1 MADLEERKTAL
12 FAKLKELGIPHTT
25 KTHKQCFTCE
35 DVESVAEE
43 CGLQPA
49 SGRCKNMFL
58 KSKKGDLFCF
68 TTQAQANRDMKS
80 ISKKLS
86 APECRFAADDYLSS
100 VLKVIKGSVTPFA
113 AINDTEKKCTFAID
127 KILLDQNTLWLHPLH
142 NDQSTSISGADL
154 IKFLKAVDH
163 EPVVIDFS
171 DVAPAD
177 SAAEPAAKAAKGGE
191 KPAAKAADKGKK
203 ETGAGAD
210 SGQKETLL
218 SLSVKKE
225 DDFAT
230 WYSEVITRSEMID
243 YYDISGCYI
252 LRPWS
257 FSIWEIIQKFFDD
270 EIKKLGVQGCYF
282 PMFVSQRALEAE
294 KDHIEGFSPEV
305 AWVTKSG
312 QVIAT
317 LALRTHDR
325 RFSIGACR
333 RIRTMRRGGRAEG
346 LRRDRVR
353 FCIHVPMTPCLVV
366 TAVITGGT
374 SWLQAVVSIRS
385 GL

>member
-1 MADLEERKTAL
+1 MFGPAGSLLVPMSDLEGRKASL
-12 FAKLKELGIPHTT
+12 FAKLTELGIPHDT
-25 KTHKQCFTCE
+25 KSHKQCFTCE

-68 TTQAQANRDMKS
+68 TTQAQANCDMKTL
-80 ISKKLS
+80 SKKLG
-86 APECRFAADDYLSS
+86 AAECRFAADEYLAS

-127 KILLDQNTLWLHPLH
+127 KVLVDQKTLWLHPLH

-154 IKFLKAVDH
+154 LKFLKAVDH
-163 EPVVIDFS
+163 EPVIIDLS
-171 DVAPAD
+171 DAAPA
-177 SAAEPAAKAAKGGE
+177 SAAPASNAAPKAAV
-191 KPAAKAADKGKK
+191 PKAADKGKK
-203 ETGAGAD
+203 EAASGAGGEA

-312 QVIAT
+312 QVSPPPPRKNKE
-317 LALRTHDR
+317 L
-325 RFSIGACR
+325 
-333 RIRTMRRGGRAEG
+333 
-346 LRRDRVR
+346 
-353 FCIHVPMTPCLVV
+353 
-366 TAVITGGT
+366 
-374 SWLQAVVSIRS
+374 
-385 GL
+385 

>member
-1 MADLEERKTAL
+1 
-12 FAKLKELGIPHTT
+12 
-25 KTHKQCFTCE
+25 
-35 DVESVAEE
+35 
-43 CGLQPA
+43 
-49 SGRCKNMFL
+49 MFL

-68 TTQAQANRDMKS
+68 TTQAQANCDMKTL
-80 ISKKLS
+80 SKKLG
-86 APECRFAADDYLSS
+86 AAECRFAGDEYLTS
-100 VLKVIKGSVTPFA
+100 VLKVVKGSVTPFA

-127 KILLDQNTLWLHPLH
+127 KILVDQKTLWVHPLH
-142 NDQSTSISGADL
+142 NDQSTSISGEDL

-163 EPVVIDFS
+163 EPVIIDLS
-171 DVAPAD
+171 DVPPA
-177 SAAEPAAKAAKGGE
+177 AAGAAAPAAKSA
-191 KPAAKAADKGKK
+191 PKAADKAKK
-203 ETGAGAD
+203 EKDSGAEA

-218 SLSVKKE
+218 ALSVKKE

-312 QVIAT
+312 QVPSAYPTTRSSCCPIFMLRARFILSPRYKPRAL
-317 LALRTHDR
+317 LAD
-325 RFSIGACR
+325 A
-333 RIRTMRRGGRAEG
+333 
-346 LRRDRVR
+346 
-353 FCIHVPMTPCLVV
+353 
-366 TAVITGGT
+366 
-374 SWLQAVVSIRS
+374 
-385 GL
+385 

>member
-1 MADLEERKTAL
+1 MSDLEVRKAAL
-12 FAKLKELGIPHTT
+12 FAKLTELAIPNVT

-68 TTQAQANRDMKS
+68 TTQAQANCDMKTL
-80 ISKKLS
+80 SKKLG
-86 APECRFAADDYLSS
+86 AAECRFAGDEYLTS
-100 VLKVIKGSVTPFA
+100 VLKVVKGSVTPFA

-127 KILLDQNTLWLHPLH
+127 KILVDQKTLWVHPLH
-142 NDQSTSISGADL
+142 NDQSTSISGEDL

-163 EPVVIDFS
+163 EPVIVDLS
-171 DVAPAD
+171 DVAPAAA
-177 SAAEPAAKAAKGGE
+177 SAAAPAKSAPKT
-191 KPAAKAADKGKK
+191 ADKAKK
-203 ETGAGAD
+203 EKDSGAEA

-218 SLSVKKE
+218 ALSVKKE

-312 QVIAT
+312 QVPPPE
-317 LALRTHDR
+317 
-325 RFSIGACR
+325 RFSKLPYSPLPRLPILSSTLITVEDGASPH
-333 RIRTMRRGGRAEG
+333 GAASSA
-346 LRRDRVR
+346 
-353 FCIHVPMTPCLVV
+353 P
-366 TAVITGGT
+366 A
-374 SWLQAVVSIRS
+374 
-385 GL
+385 